1 MISYDFPVKTV
12 KLAYFRATKQD
23 KQVCGYYFFKSA
35 VKNKED
41 LLFVFDARYIR
52 KQSGKSRQ

>member
-41 LLFVFDARYIR
+41 LLFVFDAR
-52 KQSGKSRQ
+52 